1 MAAKKKES
9 NCIGIVAD
17 LHIDNHP
24 KYGGPIIAGL
34 NRRAK
39 ETLDAFSASISKAKA
54 AGVKVL
60 FVAGDLFNKCRPEP
74 SLIAAV
80 KHVLSSED
88 AQTMG
93 VVLIPG
99 NHDMPD
105 ATAKDGNTALAPL
118 FNEATIVTEP
128 TWIDMEELGITALC
142 VPFQSQMP
150 MSEYLRTF
158 EPPPCELINTRKI
171 LITHVGVYGDDKG
184 AGEWKARAND
194 AIHYD
199 ALFDVMTRLGV
210 LDCFVGNFHHREFWE
225 CEGVT
230 GAMSILQVGTLIPHG
245 FGDDGTYPAVGG
257 LSLYVPDSITGV
269 EVPGPRFFRVDEAN
283 DAAMAM
289 PMLVAKSH
297 PVYARLGPKA
307 GEKVRAVLA
316 TGAIVVEDAAP
327 VDATID
333 LGPLPQVSDA
343 KAAIAEF
350 IEQMTLPPGVSRDDV
365 HAEALGVW
373 NALSAGRDQ

>member
-34 NRRAK
+34 NRRAR
-39 ETLDAFSASISKAKA
+39 ETLDAFSAAISKAKD

-128 TWIDMEELGITALC
+128 TWIEMEELGITALC

-150 MSEYLRTF
+150 MHEYLRTF
-158 EPPPCELINTRKI
+158 EPPPCESPKLTKI
-171 LITHVGVYGDDKG
+171 LITHIGVYGDDKG

-194 AIHYD
+194 AIHSD
-199 ALFDVMTRLGV
+199 ALFEVMSRLGV
-210 LDCFVGNFHHREFWE
+210 IDCFVGNFHHRAFWE
-225 CEGVT
+225 REGVA

-245 FGDDGTYPAVGG
+245 FGDDGIYPSVGG
-257 LSLYVPDSITGV
+257 LSLYVPDSITEV

-289 PMLVAKSH
+289 PMLRAKSH